1 MKESKKEKQM
11 NLPTRPKPKKKNRE
25 RGCESMGSPRTTVA

>member
-11 NLPTRPKPKKKNRE
+11 NLPTRPKPKKK
-25 RGCESMGSPRTTVA
+25 RGCESMGSPWTTLA